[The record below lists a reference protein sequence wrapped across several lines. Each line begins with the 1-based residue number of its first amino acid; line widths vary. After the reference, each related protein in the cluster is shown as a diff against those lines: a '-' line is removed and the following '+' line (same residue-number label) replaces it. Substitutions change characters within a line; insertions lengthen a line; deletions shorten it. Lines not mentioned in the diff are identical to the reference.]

1 MRIGDLHYK
10 EVINIS
16 TGQRLGYVSDLE
28 FDIQS
33 GKVLSFVVPGPRR
46 FWGLFPGENDY
57 VFPWESIIKM
67 GDDTILISLD
77 TADSRFRKTTGK
89 KYENSTY

>member
-33 GKVLSFVVPGPRR
+33 GKVLSFIVPGPRR
-46 FWGLFPGENDY
+46 FWGLLPGDMDY
-57 VFPWESIIKM
+57 IFPWESIIRM
-67 GDDTILISLD
+67 GDDTILISS
-77 TADSRFRKTTGK
+77 DSRDPQVK
-89 KYENSTY
+89 KNIHKKHENTLY